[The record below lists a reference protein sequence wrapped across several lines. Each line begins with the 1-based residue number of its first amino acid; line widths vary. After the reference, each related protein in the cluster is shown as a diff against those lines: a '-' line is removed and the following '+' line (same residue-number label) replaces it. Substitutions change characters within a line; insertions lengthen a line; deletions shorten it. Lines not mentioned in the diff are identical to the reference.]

1 MLEDGNR
8 DGKVQKEPERERSV
22 QKWNCTGEIQG
33 ERYLL
38 DKEMSPSQ
46 SKLDAMEINW
56 QDEEQL

>member
-22 QKWNCTGEIQG
+22 QKWNCTGGIQC
-33 ERYLL
+33 EQYLL
-38 DKEMSPSQ
+38 DKEMSLSQ

-56 QDEEQL
+56 PE